1 MMQSPSMR
9 EAAARLLPLLD
20 LTDLSDTCRSE
31 DIRALV
37 KRAETPY
44 GPVAAICIWQHF
56 VAEARLA
63 LGDAPIKLA
72 TVVNFPEGNEDT
84 QRVVEDTHAVM
95 CDGADEVDLV
105 MPYRALM
112 RGDEKIVHDM
122 IAAVRG
128 EMAPEMI
135 LKVILETG
143 ILAEAALIA
152 KASRI
157 AIEAG
162 AHFLK
167 TSTGKTKTGA
177 TLPAAETMLH
187 EIKASGRP
195 VGLKIS
201 GGIKTL
207 ADAMPYLSLAARL
220 MGEDWIKPST
230 FRIGASALL
239 DDLLATIEASQEN

>member
-1 MMQSPSMR
+1 
-9 EAAARLLPLLD
+9 
-20 LTDLSDTCRSE
+20 
-31 DIRALV
+31 
-37 KRAETPY
+37 
-44 GPVAAICIWQHF
+44 
-56 VAEARLA
+56 
-63 LGDAPIKLA
+63 
-72 TVVNFPEGNEDT
+72 
-84 QRVVEDTHAVM
+84 
-95 CDGADEVDLV
+95 
-105 MPYRALM
+105 
-112 RGDEKIVHDM
+112 M